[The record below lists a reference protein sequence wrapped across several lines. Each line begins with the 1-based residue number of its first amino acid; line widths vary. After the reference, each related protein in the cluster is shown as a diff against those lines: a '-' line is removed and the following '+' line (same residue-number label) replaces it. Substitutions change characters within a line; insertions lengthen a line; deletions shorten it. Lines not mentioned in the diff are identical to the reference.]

1 MLVKKYSNR
10 RLYDTIDSR
19 YITLEELTHKI
30 RKGAD
35 LTQQTLTQIILE
47 SRGGARLLPVPL
59 LLQLIRMGDEALA
72 EFFGR
77 YMSWALE
84 MYLRARTQAQAIS
97 PYMPLATLPFSTG
110 NALARMVMGAS
121 PWQDRGAPGPQHPQD
136 TMQQGMPQGMPGMP
150 PVDMAVPPAPP
161 TQPGIN
167 GLAGMAGAPMSD
179 DLAALRRE
187 LEDLKNTVRE
197 GSRRG
202 AKPKRR
208 ARAK

>member
-1 MLVKKYSNR
+1 MLIKKYSNR

-30 RKGAD
+30 RKGADVTVQDAQTGAD

-84 MYLRARTQAQAIS
+84 MYLRARTQAQALS
-97 PYMPLATLPFSTG
+97 PYMPLATVPFSAG

-121 PWQDRGAPGPQHPQD
+121 PSMDVAPPAA
-136 TMQQGMPQGMPGMP
+136 P
-150 PVDMAVPPAPP
+150 PPPAPP
-161 TQPGIN
+161 TQPSMN
-167 GLAGMAGAPMSD
+167 GFASPPGAVASD

-187 LEDLKNTVRE
+187 LEDLKNAVRE
-197 GSRRG
+197 GARRG

>member
-1 MLVKKYSNR
+1 MLIKKYSNR

-19 YITLEELTHKI
+19 YITLEELTHKV
-30 RKGAD
+30 RKGADVTVQDAQTGAD

-84 MYLRARTQAQAIS
+84 MYLRARTQAQALS
-97 PYMPLATLPFSTG
+97 PYMPLATVPFSAG

-121 PWQDRGAPGPQHPQD
+121 AQPA
-136 TMQQGMPQGMPGMP
+136 QQPMPQPMSPMPMDVAP
-150 PVDMAVPPAPP
+150 PPPP

-167 GLAGMAGAPMSD
+167 GLAGAPGMSD

-187 LEDLKNTVRE
+187 LEDLKNAVRE
-197 GSRRG
+197 GGRRN